1 MVGPTD
7 MISCFFV
14 IEKPI
19 MILLFFWQTLIIF
32 LREKFCLYIYSYQRV
47 NPSCKS
53 SMTLCY
59 SVSFDEYGNMVR
71 GFLLNR
77 LIKLTV
83 TISNNYF
90 STI

>member
-1 MVGPTD
+1 
-7 MISCFFV
+7 
-14 IEKPI
+14 
-19 MILLFFWQTLIIF
+19 
-32 LREKFCLYIYSYQRV
+32 
-47 NPSCKS
+47 
-53 SMTLCY
+53 MTLCY

-71 GFLLNR
+71 FFLLNR

>member
-1 MVGPTD
+1 MG
-7 MISCFFV
+7 
-14 IEKPI
+14 
-19 MILLFFWQTLIIF
+19 
-32 LREKFCLYIYSYQRV
+32 KFCLYIYSYQRV
-47 NPSCKS
+47 NTSCKS

-71 GFLLNR
+71 VFLLNR
-77 LIKLTV
+77 MIKLTV

>member
-1 MVGPTD
+1 
-7 MISCFFV
+7 
-14 IEKPI
+14 
-19 MILLFFWQTLIIF
+19 
-32 LREKFCLYIYSYQRV
+32 
-47 NPSCKS
+47 
-53 SMTLCY
+53 MTLCY

-71 GFLLNR
+71 VFLLNR

>member
-1 MVGPTD
+1 
-7 MISCFFV
+7 
-14 IEKPI
+14 
-19 MILLFFWQTLIIF
+19 
-32 LREKFCLYIYSYQRV
+32 
-47 NPSCKS
+47 
-53 SMTLCY
+53 MTLCY